1 MRRLFFEHYS
11 QVPEGYWRWE
21 NFTPKEIACKGTGK
35 LLVDERSMDMLQEL
49 RYGIGRPFHIN
60 SGYRSPE
67 HNLSVGGAENSFHL
81 RGMAFD
87 ISTRNLDRTELVRQ
101 AKELGF
107 RGIGYYTSFIHL
119 DTRDREAVW
128 YG

>member
-1 MRRLFFEHYS
+1 MFFEHYS
-11 QVPEGYWRWE
+11 QVPKDYWRWP

-49 RYGIGRPFHIN
+49 RNAINLPLIIN

-67 HNLSVGGAENSFHL
+67 HNRAVGGATNSFHT

-87 ISTRNLDRTELVRQ
+87 IRNGRHKNNELITIARG
-101 AKELGF
+101 LGF
-107 RGIGYYTSFIHL
+107 RGVGRYKTFTHL
-119 DTRDREAVW
+119 DTRDYDAEW
-128 YG
+128 IG

>member
-1 MRRLFFEHYS
+1 MFFEHYS
-11 QVPEGYWRWE
+11 EVPEGYWRWE

-49 RYGIGRPFHIN
+49 RYGIGKPFYIN

-67 HNLSVGGAENSFHL
+67 HNSAVGGAKSSYHL

-87 ISTRNLDRTELVRQ
+87 ISLRNLVRSDLVSM
-101 AKELGF
+101 AKSIGF
-107 RGIGYYTSFIHL
+107 RGIGYYQSFQHI
-119 DTRDREAVW
+119 DTRSKEAVW
-128 YG
+128 YA

>member
-1 MRRLFFEHYS
+1 MFFEHYS
-11 QVPEGYWRWE
+11 QVPKDYWRWP

-49 RYGIGRPFHIN
+49 RYGLNTPLNIN

-67 HNLSVGGAENSFHL
+67 HNKRVGGARNSFHT

-87 ISTRNLDRTELVRQ
+87 VRNGRHKVDELVRL
-101 AKELGF
+101 ARAIGF
-107 RGIGYYTSFIHL
+107 RGIGYYRSFTHI
-119 DTRDREAVW
+119 DTRNYDAEWR
-128 YG
+128 G